1 MITNSNGDGV
11 GSNLVANLSGSVDH
25 RLKKGCYPSSKER
38 VAPIRMIYLDHWSM
52 SNSTNRGKHW
62 SSVGQSTIQEDL
74 WVSLSLLPLG
84 NHGIPSRS
92 WSKKHG
98 DSGIGESVRVRPV
111 AVVSCGISV
120 GARFGE
126 VPNNWHSSSVGIGQ
140 STIQVDL
147 WVSLSG
153 GEGEQSGSL
162 E

>member
-84 NHGIPSRS
+84 NHGLISS
-92 WSKKHG
+92 S
-98 DSGIGESVRVRPV
+98 SSNQGESMIDDGMGGRGRMRLGGLED
-111 AVVSCGISV
+111 CG
-120 GARFGE
+120 
-126 VPNNWHSSSVGIGQ
+126 
-140 STIQVDL
+140 
-147 WVSLSG
+147 
-153 GEGEQSGSL
+153 
-162 E
+162 